1 MDVPNQNA
9 CDTTMDDVIS
19 LTAPGTA
26 LRLALDMI
34 IAGHL
39 GALICVGD
47 SDASSSTAT
56 SRRSCEPTSTSTPTR
71 RCPRPRPACATAPR
85 RA

>member
-47 SDASSSTAT
+47 SDAVLAAGNDGFPLNISFTAN
-56 SRRSCEPTSTSTPTR
+56 RLF
-71 RCPRPRPACATAPR
+71 
-85 RA
+85 

>member
-1 MDVPNQNA
+1 MDVPNQTA

-34 IAGHL
+34 IA
-39 GALICVGD
+39 
-47 SDASSSTAT
+47 
-56 SRRSCEPTSTSTPTR
+56 
-71 RCPRPRPACATAPR
+71 
-85 RA
+85 